1 MKMEERI
8 CTFCTPSTYTEKLL
22 CLIVLSIFFIHSV
35 SLTRTEIPRA
45 LLDALLEKQEVNVAC
60 VTGSEWSTAH

>member
-1 MKMEERI
+1 MHLLYTKHIHRETAMFNCFER
-8 CTFCTPSTYTEKLL
+8 F
-22 CLIVLSIFFIHSV
+22 FFIHSV